1 MYAKK
6 YTNKKGQQK
15 IEILLT
21 LDEAERVVNVSSAEL
36 IEEIRRAIEQTS
48 ERDFKPR
55 GAPGRL
61 EGLEILFDD
70 LGSQPRSED
79 QADAEVREAG
89 LGDGSDD

>member
-21 LDEAERVVNVSSAEL
+21 LDEAERVLNVSSAEL
-36 IEEIRRAIEQTS
+36 VEEIRRAIEQTS

-55 GAPGRL
+55 GALGRL

-79 QADAEVREAG
+79 QPDAEVRETG
-89 LGDGSDD
+89 LGDGSDA